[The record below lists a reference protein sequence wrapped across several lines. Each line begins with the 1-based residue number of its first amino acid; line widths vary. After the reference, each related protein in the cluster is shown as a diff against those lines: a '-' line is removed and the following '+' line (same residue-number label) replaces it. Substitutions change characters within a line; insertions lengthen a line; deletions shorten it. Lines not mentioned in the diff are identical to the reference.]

1 MDDQIQ
7 DLGMLDT
14 EYVACLAKGF
24 DPVLDR
30 NLIALFKDKPRY
42 RHLTRFLE
50 LTTKDQPPTDAE
62 WEEIYLV
69 WDKMHF
75 ERGEKNSGL
84 DREAIMLRW
93 T

>member
-7 DLGMLDT
+7 DLNMLDT
-14 EYVACLAKGF
+14 EYLAWLAKGF

-30 NLIALFKDKPRY
+30 NLILLFKDKPRY

-69 WDKMHF
+69 WDKRYK
-75 ERGEKNSGL
+75 ERGEKTPEL
-84 DREAIMLRW
+84 DRKQSY
-93 T
+93 